1 MARRNRSLSAL
12 FAICLSGVAATSMV
26 VLDAQP
32 AFAKSK
38 RKKKTKA
45 KVTETATAAAAKPVK
60 APPISDEHK
69 KSLEELRGAYTF
81 GMTKDEVLGVL
92 AKQLDEA
99 YADRIKS
106 TTDVRK
112 QDRLRAEKKKE
123 LADIRDSYMA
133 FDGTVTGWDVSMID
147 AEFAHKNDEAMM
159 EFWENEDGKSQ
170 RRFFFFDNGRLYKML
185 VSLDVS
191 DIPADQRTFETFQ
204 RAMEG
209 RYGEGITDTSSI
221 TWTMG
226 NYRVVAKDKLL
237 RDKALCL
244 VLTDVDAA
252 TAVEARRAKTDRGA
266 IKVDSVTRAVI
277 DRGGDA
283 PPSLDERSDAAGRV
297 IKATGSK

>member
-1 MARRNRSLSAL
+1 MARRARSLSTL
-12 FAICLSGVAATSMV
+12 FAICLSGAAATSMLV
-26 VLDAQP
+26 IDAAP
-32 AFAKSK
+32 AAAKTRKK
-38 RKKKTKA
+38 RKAKA
-45 KVTETATAAAAKPVK
+45 ATPDAPSAAKPVK
-60 APPISDEHK
+60 APAISDEHK
-69 KSLEELRGAYTF
+69 KALEELRGAYTF
-81 GMTKDEVLGVL
+81 GMSKDEVLGVL

-133 FDGTVTGWDVSMID
+133 FDGTVTGWDVSLID

-185 VSLDVS
+185 ISLDVS

-204 RAMEG
+204 GAMEG
-209 RYGEGITDTSSI
+209 RYGAGVTDSASI

-244 VLTDVDAA
+244 VLSDVDAA
-252 TAVEARRAKTDRGA
+252 TAVEARRVKTDKGS

-283 PPSLDERSDAAGRV
+283 PPSLDEKSDAAGRV
-297 IKATGSK
+297 IKATGGK